1 MHMKNYKTILASFS
15 IIFLISAC
23 IKSEP
28 ALPDTVLTD
37 LTITQTTTPASVSA
51 NQNIV
56 SDVKMSGPNQCYRFA
71 QFDVYQQSPLLY
83 DVRAKASIPNP
94 DKGNVNC
101 APPVYKKDTVL
112 SIPTHL
118 TDKCVL
124 RFYNGSQLFKAD
136 TVQVN

>member
-1 MHMKNYKTILASFS
+1 MRNPKAIISFVVIS
-15 IIFLISAC
+15 FLISAC

-28 ALPDTVLTD
+28 ALPDTVLAD
-37 LTITQTTTPASVSA
+37 LTITQTTTPANASA

-56 SDVKMSGPNQCYRFA
+56 SDVKMTGPNQCYKFS
-71 QFDVYQQSPLLY
+71 QFEVTQQNPLLF

-94 DKGNVNC
+94 DKGSVSC
-101 APPVYKKDTVL
+101 LPPIYTKDTLL

-118 TDKCVL
+118 TGKYVL
-124 RFYNGSQLFKAD
+124 RFYNGTQLFKSD